1 MSKKDNSSFHRV
13 CEKGVE
19 MKKIVTKEEFLKIR
33 TKSEY
38 EDYKFMILQSNM
50 YDIWKLKKITNWIL
64 VISIANLLLVLT
76 KGVIK

>member
-1 MSKKDNSSFHRV
+1 MD
-13 CEKGVE
+13 
-19 MKKIVTKEEFLKIR
+19 KIVAKEEFLKTR

-50 YDIWKLKKITNWIL
+50 HDIWKLKKITNWIL
-64 VISIANLLLVLT
+64 VISIANLLLMLT